1 MIPLPPW
8 QERANAVGK
17 AYVYLLRSSSTG
29 RFYVGWT
36 TDIKRRLEEH
46 NMGKSQY
53 TRSRGPWKLIG
64 YETYLNSE
72 SAKERE
78 RKLKHNPKSLFYFK
92 KRALA
97 TLRVS
102 AATQQTGR

>member
-1 MIPLPPW
+1 M
-8 QERANAVGK
+8 AGK
-17 AYVYLLRSSSTG
+17 AYVYLLHSLNTG
-29 RFYVGWT
+29 KFYVGWT

-53 TRSRGPWKLIG
+53 TKSRGPWELIS
-64 YETYLNSE
+64 YETFLNPE

-78 RKLKHNPKSLFYFK
+78 RKLKHNPKMLSYFK

-102 AATQQTGR
+102 AALQQNRKVVG